1 MKISN
6 QKIFTNVLQQG
17 LNVSRTSSNIIS
29 VSNNS
34 EIPFEILLPE
44 NFDLEKEALQ
54 QLVDFAHFTS
64 AKGTKM
70 KCACATPDFHK
81 GSTIPVG
88 SVVVTPENLV
98 IPSAIGTDINCG
110 MRLHK
115 TGLNLEQFL
124 SKKKEIVALLK
135 GDLLEG
141 TRDIPTTGV
150 AMTALFQDGLSA
162 FWNEMSKEKN
172 HRGIFS
178 KIDFKKVE
186 NELYKLHESAFIS
199 GNSKYA
205 PEALTHRDWMRD
217 PSFGTLGGGNHFC
230 EFQVIS
236 QIKDKR
242 KAFELGLKVGDV
254 VYMIHTGSRDVGFFV
269 GNRWMDKAKELYP
282 AGIKH
287 PKNKIYAIEDDFV
300 EDYLQAM
307 HSAAHYATANRAII
321 AEVIRQRINEVVV
334 NAIADNDLITDVPHN
349 IILKE
354 KIGNVHRKGA
364 TPAYEGQLLLIPGS
378 MGHDSYLLSGLGND
392 KWLQSASHGAGR
404 NYSRNT
410 ISFKGKKDFSLLG
423 LDGIECITLKEERM
437 IEEAPAAYKEI
448 GEVIRTQVEEEI
460 VDPVAVFSPLLTF
473 KA

>member
-1 MKISN
+1 MKIKN
-6 QKIFTNVLQQG
+6 QQIFTNLIHKG
-17 LNVSRTSSNIIS
+17 LNVQRTSANTIS
-29 VSNNS
+29 VSDS
-34 EIPFEILLPE
+34 KEIPFEILLPE
-44 NFDLEKEALQ
+44 SFELEQEALS

-64 AKGTKM
+64 HKGTKM

-124 SKKKEIVALLK
+124 SYKKQIVSLLK

-141 TRDIPTTGV
+141 TRDLPTTGKS
-150 AMTALFQDGLSA
+150 MRALFTDGLSG
-162 FWNEMSKEKN
+162 FWQEMKKSEN
-172 HRGIFS
+172 HKGIFA
-178 KIDFKKVE
+178 KLDYKKVF
-186 NELYKLHESAFIS
+186 NELDKLHESAFS
-199 GNSKYA
+199 KGNAEYA
-205 PEALTHRDWMRD
+205 PEVLMNRDWLRD

-236 QIKDKR
+236 EIRDR
-242 KAFELGLKVGDV
+242 KKAYELGIKVGDV

-269 GNRWMDKAKELYP
+269 GNRWMDKAKSLYP
-282 AGIKH
+282 KGMKH
-287 PKNKIYAIEDDFV
+287 PQNKIYAIEDEFV
-300 EDYLQAM
+300 EEYLQAM
-307 HSAAHYATANRAII
+307 HSAAHYATANRAVI
-321 AEVIRQRINEVVV
+321 AEVIRQRIKEVTKQ
-334 NAIADNDLITDVPHN
+334 DNNHLVTDVPHN

-404 NYSRNT
+404 NYSRNA
-410 ISFKGKKDFSLLG
+410 ISFKGKKDYKLLG
-423 LDGIECITLKEERM
+423 LEGIECITLKEERM

-448 GEVIRTQVEEEI
+448 GDVIRSQTEEKVVE
-460 VDPVAVFSPLLTF
+460 PVAVFSPLLTF

>member
-1 MKISN
+1 MKIKNHQIFSN
-6 QKIFTNVLQQG
+6 LIHKG
-17 LNVSRTSSNIIS
+17 LTVQRTSHNTIS
-29 VSNNS
+29 ITDNK

-44 NFDLEKEALQ
+44 NFELETQALG

-64 AKGTKM
+64 HKGTKM
-70 KCACATPDFHK
+70 RCACATPDFHK

-115 TGLNLEQFL
+115 TGLNLEMFL
-124 SKKKEIVALLK
+124 TKKKEIVSLLK

-141 TRDIPTTGV
+141 TRDLPTTGM
-150 AMTALFQDGLSA
+150 AMRALFDNGVSA
-162 FWNEMSKEKN
+162 FWQEMKKSENNK
-172 HRGIFS
+172 GIFS
-178 KIDFKKVE
+178 KVDFSQVE
-186 NELYKLHESAFIS
+186 KELECLHESAFS
-199 GNSKYA
+199 KGNSAYA
-205 PEALTHRDWMRD
+205 PEGLMNRDWLRD

-236 QIKDKR
+236 EIRDR
-242 KAFELGLKVGDV
+242 KKAYELGIKVGDV

-269 GNRWMDKAKELYP
+269 GNRWMDRAKSLYP
-282 AGIKH
+282 KGIKH
-287 PKNKIYAIEDDFV
+287 PKNKIYAIEDEFV

-321 AEVIRQRINEVVV
+321 AEVIRQRMKEVYGK
-334 NAIADNDLITDVPHN
+334 NDNYLITDVPHN

-378 MGHDSYLLSGLGND
+378 MGHDSYLLSGLGNE
-392 KWLQSASHGAGR
+392 KWIQSASHGAGR

-410 ISFKGKKDFSLLG
+410 ISFKGKKDFKLLG

-448 GEVIRTQVEEEI
+448 GEVIHSQVEEKVVE
-460 VDPVAVFSPLLTF
+460 PVAVFSPLLTF

>member
-6 QKIFTNVLQQG
+6 QQIFTNLLQQG
-17 LNVSRTSSNIIS
+17 LNVQRTSPNVIT
-29 VSNNS
+29 VSNS
-34 EIPFEILLPE
+34 KEIPFEILLPE

-64 AKGTKM
+64 PNGTKM

-115 TGLNLEQFL
+115 TGLNVEQFL
-124 SKKKEIVALLK
+124 AHKKEIVSLLK

-141 TRDIPTTGV
+141 TRDIPTTGK

-162 FWNEMSKEKN
+162 FWSEMSQKN
-172 HRGIFS
+172 NQKGIFS
-178 KIDFKKVE
+178 KIDYKKV
-186 NELYKLHESAFIS
+186 NDELSKLHESAFS
-199 GNSKYA
+199 QGNAKYA
-205 PEALTHRDWMRD
+205 PEGLMNRDWLRD

-236 QIKDKR
+236 EIRDRR
-242 KAFELGLKVGDV
+242 KAYELGVKVGDV

-269 GNRWMDKAKELYP
+269 GRRWMDRAKELYP
-282 AGIKH
+282 EGIKH
-287 PKNKIYAIEDDFV
+287 PKNKIYSIEDEFV
-300 EDYLQAM
+300 EDYLAAM

-321 AEVIRQRINEVVV
+321 AEVIRQRIKEVTKQ
-334 NAIADNDLITDVPHN
+334 DNNHLVTDVPHN

-392 KWLQSASHGAGR
+392 KWIQSASHGAGR
-404 NYSRNT
+404 NFSRNT
-410 ISFKGKKDFSLLG
+410 ISFKGKKDYKLLG
-423 LDGIECITLKEERM
+423 LDGIECITLKEERK
-437 IEEAPAAYKEI
+437 IEEAPAAYKDI
-448 GEVIRTQVEEEI
+448 GEVIRSQIEENVVE
-460 VDPVAVFSPLLTF
+460 PVAVFSPLLTF